1 MEKSWLKDG
10 DITLRAPEPED
21 LELMYAMENDTSMWC
36 AGNATLPYSRY
47 TLRAYL
53 EQSRQDLLSERQARF
68 VIETESGPAGMIDL
82 ADYDPLN
89 SRAEVCIGILGCY
102 RGKGIASALFEYVK
116 ANYSAKVK
124 RFRLEVT
131 KSNARAV
138 RLYTKLGFQELQ
150 YLQMHIDN

>member
-1 MEKSWLKDG
+1 MFFSSPAVVHDVDPANFETTFDMLISKNPSVDGFILEYQGEKAGYFIASFAYSNEVG
-10 DITLRAPEPED
+10 G
-21 LELMYAMENDTSMWC
+21 MVMWC
-36 AGNATLPYSRY
+36 EELFVLP
-47 TLRAYL
+47 
-53 EQSRQDLLSERQARF
+53 Q
-68 VIETESGPAGMIDL
+68 
-82 ADYDPLN
+82 
-89 SRAEVCIGILGCY
+89 Y
-102 RGKGIASALFEYVK
+102 RGKGIASALLEYVK